1 MLARASKKRKT
12 SKDGERRKKSG
23 KWERMRL
30 WGWVVRGKDGAGR
43 KRRMKKK
50 LGEEEE
56 GNERESEKGR
66 KG

>member
-1 MLARASKKRKT
+1 
-12 SKDGERRKKSG
+12 
-23 KWERMRL
+23 MRL
-30 WGWVVRGKDGAGR
+30 WGWVVRGKEGAGR